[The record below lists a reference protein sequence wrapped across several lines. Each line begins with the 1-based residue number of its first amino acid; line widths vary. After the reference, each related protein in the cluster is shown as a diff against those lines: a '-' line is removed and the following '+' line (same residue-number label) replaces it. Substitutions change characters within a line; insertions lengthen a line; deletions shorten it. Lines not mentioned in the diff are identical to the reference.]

1 MIFKF
6 IIPFFGGE
14 LMEYNDL
21 DHKPSINGV
30 ELVPEM
36 ELEDIGIRE
45 MTPDMVAEI
54 FLETFGVI
62 L

>member
-1 MIFKF
+1 
-6 IIPFFGGE
+6 
-14 LMEYNDL
+14 MEYNDL
-21 DHKPSINGV
+21 DHKPTVNGV
-30 ELVPEM
+30 TLVPDM

-45 MTPDMVAEI
+45 MTPEMVAET

>member
-1 MIFKF
+1 
-6 IIPFFGGE
+6 
-14 LMEYNDL
+14 MEYNDL

-30 ELVPEM
+30 ELVPDM

-45 MTPDMVAEI
+45 MTPDMVAEV
-54 FLETFGVI
+54 FLEIFGVI